1 MTQQQQN
8 RRATDKLPLDIDQ
21 LIMQEDD
28 PKQRSFLI
36 VLNSINNSLIANTE
50 TIKDVSEKLDAHLT
64 SYENHVEQED
74 ALLNRGRGAW
84 KVMAW
89 VISGVQVIG
98 LGIWAMAREEIKEIH
113 VMLQAEQKQLAQ
125 LESRVLFVERVTD
138 HSKAQ
143 AQK

>member
-1 MTQQQQN
+1 MTELN

-28 PKQRSFLI
+28 PKQRAFLI

-64 SYENHVEQED
+64 SYENHVEQEE

-113 VMLQAEQKQLAQ
+113 VMMQAEQKQLAQ
-125 LESRVLFVERVTD
+125 LESRVLFVELVTD

>member
-1 MTQQQQN
+1 MTQQQN

-21 LIMQEDD
+21 LIMAEDD
-28 PKQRSFLI
+28 PKQRAFLI

-64 SYENHVEQED
+64 SYENHVEQEE

-84 KVMAW
+84 RVMAW

-113 VMLQAEQKQLAQ
+113 VMMQAEQKQLAQ

-138 HSKAQ
+138 PKNGNG
-143 AQK
+143 K

>member
-1 MTQQQQN
+1 MTQQQN
-8 RRATDKLPLDIDQ
+8 HRATDKLPLDIDQ

-64 SYENHVEQED
+64 NYENHVEQED
-74 ALLNRGRGAW
+74 ALLNKGRGAW

-113 VMLQAEQKQLAQ
+113 VMMQAEQKQLAQ
-125 LESRVLFVERVTD
+125 LESRVLFVERVAD
-138 HSKAQ
+138 HKAQ

>member
-125 LESRVLFVERVTD
+125 LESRVLFVERLGE
-138 HSKAQ
+138 
-143 AQK
+143 QKGQEKK

>member
-1 MTQQQQN
+1 MTQQQQQN

-125 LESRVLFVERVTD
+125 LESRVLFVERVAD
-138 HSKAQ
+138 HKAQ

>member
-1 MTQQQQN
+1 MTELN

-28 PKQRSFLI
+28 PKQRAFLI

-64 SYENHVEQED
+64 SYENHVEQEE

-125 LESRVLFVERVTD
+125 LESRVLFVERVAD
-138 HSKAQ
+138 HKAQ

>member
-1 MTQQQQN
+1 MTQQQN

-113 VMLQAEQKQLAQ
+113 VMMQAEQKQLAQ
-125 LESRVLFVERVTD
+125 LESRVLFVERVAD
-138 HSKAQ
+138 HKAQ

>member
-1 MTQQQQN
+1 MTQQQN

-21 LIMQEDD
+21 LIMAEDD
-28 PKQRSFLI
+28 PKQRAFLI

-64 SYENHVEQED
+64 SYENHVEQEE

-84 KVMAW
+84 RVMAW

-113 VMLQAEQKQLAQ
+113 VMMQAEQKQLAQ
-125 LESRVLFVERVTD
+125 LESRVLFVERVAD
-138 HSKAQ
+138 HKNGNG
-143 AQK
+143 K

>member
-1 MTQQQQN
+1 MNQN

-21 LIMQEDD
+21 MIMQEDD
-28 PKQRSFLI
+28 PKQRAFLI

-74 ALLNRGRGAW
+74 ALLNKGRGAW

-113 VMLQAEQKQLAQ
+113 IMLQAEQKQLAQ
-125 LESRVLFVERVTD
+125 LESRVLFVERVAD
-138 HSKAQ
+138 HKEQ

>member
-1 MTQQQQN
+1 MTELN

-28 PKQRSFLI
+28 PKQRAFLI

-50 TIKDVSEKLDAHLT
+50 TIKDISEKLDAHLT
-64 SYENHVEQED
+64 SYDNHVEQEE

-84 KVMAW
+84 KVATW

-98 LGIWAMAREEIKEIH
+98 LGIWAMARGEIKDIH
-113 VMLQAEQKQLAQ
+113 VMMQAEQKQLAQ

-138 HSKAQ
+138 HKNGNG
-143 AQK
+143 K

>member
-1 MTQQQQN
+1 MTQQQN

-28 PKQRSFLI
+28 PKQRAFLI

-113 VMLQAEQKQLAQ
+113 VMMQAEQKQLAQ

>member
-1 MTQQQQN
+1 MTQQQN

-21 LIMQEDD
+21 LIMAEDD
-28 PKQRSFLI
+28 PKQRAFLI

-64 SYENHVEQED
+64 SYENHVEQEE

-113 VMLQAEQKQLAQ
+113 VMMQAEQKQLAQ
-125 LESRVLFVERVTD
+125 LESRVLFVEHVAD
-138 HSKAQ
+138 HKNGNG
-143 AQK
+143 K

>member
-1 MTQQQQN
+1 MTQQQN

-28 PKQRSFLI
+28 PKQRAFLI

-50 TIKDVSEKLDAHLT
+50 TIKDISEKLDTHLT
-64 SYENHVEQED
+64 SYDKHVEQEE

-98 LGIWAMAREEIKEIH
+98 LGIWAMARGEIKEIH

>member
-1 MTQQQQN
+1 MTQQQN

-28 PKQRSFLI
+28 PKQRTFLI

-125 LESRVLFVERVTD
+125 LESRVLFVERVAD
-138 HSKAQ
+138 HKAQ

>member
-1 MTQQQQN
+1 MTQQQN

-21 LIMQEDD
+21 MIMQEDD
-28 PKQRSFLI
+28 PKQRAFLI

-113 VMLQAEQKQLAQ
+113 IMLQAEQKQLAQ
-125 LESRVLFVERVTD
+125 LESRVLFVERVAD
-138 HSKAQ
+138 HKEQ

>member
-1 MTQQQQN
+1 MTQQQN

-21 LIMQEDD
+21 MIMQEDD
-28 PKQRSFLI
+28 PKQRAFLI

-74 ALLNRGRGAW
+74 ALLNKGRGAW

-113 VMLQAEQKQLAQ
+113 IMLQAEQKQLAQ
-125 LESRVLFVERVTD
+125 LESRVLFVERVAD
-138 HSKAQ
+138 HKAQ

>member
-1 MTQQQQN
+1 MTEHN
-8 RRATDKLPLDIDQ
+8 RRATDAAMSLDIDQ
-21 LIMQEDD
+21 MIMQEDD
-28 PKQRSFLI
+28 PKQRAFLI

-84 KVMAW
+84 RVMAW

-113 VMLQAEQKQLAQ
+113 VMMQAEQKQLAQ
-125 LESRVLFVERVTD
+125 LESRVLFVERVAD
-138 HSKAQ
+138 HKAQ

>member
-1 MTQQQQN
+1 MTQQQN

-28 PKQRSFLI
+28 PKQRTFLI

-64 SYENHVEQED
+64 SYENHVEQEE

-113 VMLQAEQKQLAQ
+113 VMMQAEQKQLAQ

>member
-1 MTQQQQN
+1 MTQQQN

-28 PKQRSFLI
+28 PKQRAFLI

-125 LESRVLFVERVTD
+125 LESRVLFVERVAD
-138 HSKAQ
+138 HKAQ

>member
-1 MTQQQQN
+1 MDQN

-28 PKQRSFLI
+28 PKQRAFLI

-64 SYENHVEQED
+64 SYEQHVEKED
-74 ALLNRGRGAW
+74 AILNKGRGAW
-84 KVMAW
+84 KVVAW
-89 VISGVQVIG
+89 IIGVVQVVG
-98 LGIWAMAREEIKEIH
+98 LGIWANAREELKDIH
-113 VMLQAEQKQLAQ
+113 SMLQKEQLQLSQ
-125 LESRVLFVERVTD
+125 LESRVLFVERVAD
-138 HSKAQ
+138 HKAQ

>member
-1 MTQQQQN
+1 MTEHN
-8 RRATDKLPLDIDQ
+8 RRATDAAMSLDIDQ
-21 LIMQEDD
+21 MIMQEDD
-28 PKQRSFLI
+28 PKQRAFLI

-74 ALLNRGRGAW
+74 ALLNKGRGAW

-113 VMLQAEQKQLAQ
+113 VMMQAEQKQLAQ
-125 LESRVLFVERVTD
+125 LESRVLFVERVAD
-138 HSKAQ
+138 HKAQ

>member
-1 MTQQQQN
+1 MTQQQN

-21 LIMQEDD
+21 MIMQEDD
-28 PKQRSFLI
+28 PKQRAFLI

-74 ALLNRGRGAW
+74 ALLNKGRGAW

-113 VMLQAEQKQLAQ
+113 IMLQAEQKQLAQ
-125 LESRVLFVERVTD
+125 LESRVLFVERVAD
-138 HSKAQ
+138 HKEQ

>member
-1 MTQQQQN
+1 MDQN
-8 RRATDKLPLDIDQ
+8 RRATDAAMSLDIDQ
-21 LIMQEDD
+21 MIMQEDD
-28 PKQRSFLI
+28 PKQRAFLI

-64 SYENHVEQED
+64 SYENHVEQEE

-98 LGIWAMAREEIKEIH
+98 LGIWAMAREEIKAIH
-113 VMLQAEQKQLAQ
+113 VMMQAEQKQLAQ
-125 LESRVLFVERVTD
+125 LESRVLFVERVAD
-138 HSKAQ
+138 HKAQ

>member
-1 MTQQQQN
+1 MNQN

-21 LIMQEDD
+21 MIMQEDD
-28 PKQRSFLI
+28 PKQRAFLI

-74 ALLNRGRGAW
+74 ALLNKGRGAW

-89 VISGVQVIG
+89 VISGVQVLG

-113 VMLQAEQKQLAQ
+113 VMLQKERQQLSQ
-125 LESRVLFVERVTD
+125 LESRVLFVERVAN
-138 HSKAQ
+138 HKAQ
-143 AQK
+143 APK

>member
-1 MTQQQQN
+1 MTQQQN

-28 PKQRSFLI
+28 PKQRAFLI

-84 KVMAW
+84 RVMAW

-113 VMLQAEQKQLAQ
+113 VMMQAEQKQLAQ
-125 LESRVLFVERVTD
+125 LESRVLFVERVAD
-138 HSKAQ
+138 HKAQ

>member
-1 MTQQQQN
+1 MTELN
-8 RRATDKLPLDIDQ
+8 LRATDKLPLDIDQ

-28 PKQRSFLI
+28 PKQRAFLI

-64 SYENHVEQED
+64 NYENHVEQED
-74 ALLNRGRGAW
+74 ALLNKGRGAW

-113 VMLQAEQKQLAQ
+113 VMLQQEQKQLAQ
-125 LESRVLFVERVTD
+125 LESRVLFVERLGE
-138 HSKAQ
+138 
-143 AQK
+143 QKGQEKK

>member
-1 MTQQQQN
+1 MDQN
-8 RRATDKLPLDIDQ
+8 RRATDAAMSLDIDQ
-21 LIMQEDD
+21 MILEEEDK
-28 PKQRSFLI
+28 KQRAFLI
-36 VLNSINNSLIANTE
+36 VLNSINKSLIANTE

-74 ALLNRGRGAW
+74 ALLNKGRGAW

-113 VMLQAEQKQLAQ
+113 VMMQAEQKQLAQ
-125 LESRVLFVERVTD
+125 LESRVLFVERVAD
-138 HSKAQ
+138 HKAQ